1 MKKFVSFLIV
11 STIIILILSIIL
23 ALIKNKDEKESI
35 PSWNQ
40 NNNEYIKAQASI
52 GDVKKEITLDS
63 YAYVNENYFC
73 EYEYGTD
80 ILNVEVGDIVYKGDI
95 ISDSITSNTFGRIVN
110 IDAQKVY
117 ISSFSNMKC
126 DIYVNQEYVNEISIG
141 QEVFVNYNDVT
152 INGKIEGHNYLI
164 EDGYL
169 KVSVKI
175 EENDLLMEGSNLK
188 VNIVLKQKEN
198 VLIIPKEALIIE
210 EDYYVYV
217 LENEYVKKVNVVVG
231 LIGNNYVEIKSGLK
245 VESVVLIDQY
255 D

>member
-1 MKKFVSFLIV
+1 MKKFISFIII
-11 STIIILILSIIL
+11 SIIIILILSIIL
-23 ALIKNKDEKESI
+23 VLIKNNDDEVSI

-63 YAYVNENYFC
+63 YAYVDENYFC
-73 EYEYGTD
+73 EYEYVSD
-80 ILNVEVGDIVYKGDI
+80 KLNVKVGDIVYKGDV
-95 ISDSITSNTFGRIVN
+95 ISESITSNTFGRV
-110 IDAQKVY
+110 IDIDTKKVY
-117 ISSFSNMKC
+117 ISSFNNMKC
-126 DIYVNQEYVNEISIG
+126 DIYVNQEYVNEISIYQG
-141 QEVFVNYNDVT
+141 VLINYNDVT

-198 VLIIPKEALIIE
+198 VLTIPKDALIIE
-210 EDYYVYV
+210 DDYYVYI
-217 LENEYVKKVNVVVG
+217 LENECVKKVNVVVG